1 MISHR
6 NCGLTRGRFIE
17 NLESDLGCLQHT
29 DMGLSENRV
38 YSQL

>member
-6 NCGLTRGRFIE
+6 NWGLTGGRFIQ

-29 DMGLSENRV
+29 EMA
-38 YSQL
+38 